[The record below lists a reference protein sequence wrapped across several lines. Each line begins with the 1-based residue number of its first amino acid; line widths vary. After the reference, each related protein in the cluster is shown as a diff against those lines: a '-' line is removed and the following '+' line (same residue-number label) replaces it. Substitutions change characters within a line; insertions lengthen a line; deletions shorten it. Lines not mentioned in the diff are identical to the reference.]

1 MAHTPTAGIGIAG
14 PDVRL
19 LDRGRYVVLDNGI
32 VQMTLTKPEGII
44 TCLSYGG
51 IKNVFETRNKETNRG
66 YWDLNWNKPN
76 EKDTFDVISGTD
88 FHVVHQ
94 HVDRVEVSFVRPY
107 NPNVN
112 STGIPL
118 NIDKRFALLRGSSGF
133 YSYSIYERPTDW
145 PGFTLSQ
152 TRITFK
158 LSKDSFH
165 HIAVADNKQKLMPA
179 PEDRMPDRCE
189 PLAYPEAVRLTNPIE
204 PSLRGE
210 VDDKYEYATDNRD
223 NRVQGWMSSNPMV
236 GFWVITASD
245 EFRNGGPLKQNLTS
259 HVGPTCLSVSD
270 AFSPNH
276 AYGSWSLQ

>member
-94 HVDRVEVSFVRPY
+94 HVDRVEVSFVRLY

-118 NIDKRFALLRGSSGF
+118 NIDKR
-133 YSYSIYERPTDW
+133 
-145 PGFTLSQ
+145 
-152 TRITFK
+152 
-158 LSKDSFH
+158 
-165 HIAVADNKQKLMPA
+165 
-179 PEDRMPDRCE
+179 
-189 PLAYPEAVRLTNPIE
+189 
-204 PSLRGE
+204 
-210 VDDKYEYATDNRD
+210 
-223 NRVQGWMSSNPMV
+223 
-236 GFWVITASD
+236 
-245 EFRNGGPLKQNLTS
+245 
-259 HVGPTCLSVSD
+259 
-270 AFSPNH
+270 
-276 AYGSWSLQ
+276 